1 MKKISVNNIPQLSI
15 KELTVLPMEDLLEL
29 AEEAEEA
36 LLAAKRL
43 KDWIDGAIA
52 LKNSTNISGGLK

>member
-43 KDWIDGAIA
+43 KDWIDGAIS